1 MSEKGHFRLGD
12 DCKNASEYFYI
23 LISGFLQVGMLLSS
37 DVAASSAFTALCQKR
52 TMSWPYREQT
62 RYRLCL
68 SFASPSRAL
77 MVPLAPGL

>member
-37 DVAASSAFTALCQKR
+37 DVAAFTALCQKR
-52 TMSWPYREQT
+52 TTSWPYREQT

-68 SFASPSRAL
+68 SFASSSRAL
-77 MVPLAPGL
+77 MVPLAQGL